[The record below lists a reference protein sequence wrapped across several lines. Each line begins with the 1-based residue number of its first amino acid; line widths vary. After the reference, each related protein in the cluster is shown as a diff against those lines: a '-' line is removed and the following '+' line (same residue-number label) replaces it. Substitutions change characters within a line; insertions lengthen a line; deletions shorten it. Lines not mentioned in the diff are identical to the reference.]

1 MNFIDMCS
9 IFKIANQPS
18 VCWPVLTPQK
28 KMFPTTSR
36 PMSWK
41 WPLCKS
47 WGNRGSSMTFPW
59 LFHDF
64 SMEGNRGAKESLE
77 FGISDVIN
85 IYIYIYIKYL
95 SKPFKWRLKLK
106 KSIENGGGEIS
117 LWAGTWGLGL
127 KGLPW
132 AITILNK
139 PVRLTVRSWLV
150 VSTYPSEKY
159 IKIWVRQWEG
169 LSETH
174 VWNGK
179 LPPTSQLDQFVFYQP
194 HRAIHQQWFCFTVG
208 GVMICSWYVAST
220 EYSCRQCVLYGS
232 SDYSI
237 ACCWF
242 HLNPHKIDVSEIS
255 ER

>member
-1 MNFIDMCS
+1 
-9 IFKIANQPS
+9 
-18 VCWPVLTPQK
+18 
-28 KMFPTTSR
+28 
-36 PMSWK
+36 
-41 WPLCKS
+41 
-47 WGNRGSSMTFPW
+47 MTFPW
-59 LFHDF
+59 RVTGEPKNHW
-64 SMEGNRGAKESLE
+64 SLG
-77 FGISDVIN
+77 FLMWL
-85 IYIYIYIKYL
+85 IYIYKYL

-208 GVMICSWYVAST
+208 VSWYVH
-220 EYSCRQCVLYGS
+220 
-232 SDYSI
+232 DM
-237 ACCWF
+237 
-242 HLNPHKIDVSEIS
+242 
-255 ER
+255 